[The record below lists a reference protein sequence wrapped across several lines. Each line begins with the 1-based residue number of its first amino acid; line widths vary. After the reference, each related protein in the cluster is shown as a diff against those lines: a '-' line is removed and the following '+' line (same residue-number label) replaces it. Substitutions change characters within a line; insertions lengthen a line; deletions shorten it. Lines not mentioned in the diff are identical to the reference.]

1 MIMNNLVNAH
11 PIFQQSVNTLKQ
23 TSKDDSNSD
32 NIEYMTECQ
41 NKAINFDRVKLNY
54 AKNKFGSRNSSYKS
68 VDALIQTDKMVYFI
82 EFKNGTLDGEERA
95 KIREKLSNSILLFS
109 DILDLTF
116 SNFREECVFILVYN
130 KIKNS
135 FSGVSKQKIADYV
148 INRSENATCRF
159 DLDKLKP
166 FLVKEVKTYTPEEF
180 EYFLN
185 NNSFISY

>member
-1 MIMNNLVNAH
+1 MNNLVNAH

-41 NKAINFDRVKLNY
+41 NKSINFDRVKLNY

-82 EFKNGTLDGEERA
+82 EFKNGTLDGEERV